1 MSLLPAPEIPTT
13 EGEININSVAKLQ
26 HFVLF
31 VCYNL
36 FSFII
41 IMRFISAP
49 VLTTTDGKIN
59 VNGFFFL
66 NYSGLVY
73 FYVLIFSN

>member
-13 EGEININSVAKLQ
+13 EGEININRVLKFQ
-26 HFVLF
+26 HFFLF
-31 VCYNL
+31 VYYNI

-41 IMRFISAP
+41 IVRFISAP

-59 VNGFFFL
+59 VNGFFFKL
-66 NYSGLVY
+66 QW
-73 FYVLIFSN
+73 FVLLLCFNLF